1 MSDNKLNHEIPQDI
15 AVNLNIKSTDLSIPD
30 ENNSIAKETKKA
42 EPEKEKKEKKNVPPS
57 MSESSRIY
65 AYITKASKINYT
77 IDSLIQKILS
87 GEKQYD
93 LSKIVSAYELAES
106 YHHNQK
112 RESGEPYI
120 THPLAVAYILLEL
133 GMDTDTICAA
143 LLHDVVEDTDCTLEE
158 LQKKFGADVAMLVNG
173 VTKLGKVE
181 IFTKEEQKAENIRK
195 ILLAMSEDI
204 RVIIIKLADRLHNM
218 RTLNF
223 CRDEKRRTIA
233 HETMNIYA
241 PIAHRLGIRSIKDEL
256 EDLAFYYLDPYA
268 YEDIEEQMAMRK
280 ESREALVESIKEKI
294 HKRLEKD
301 FDPVPTIEGRVKS
314 NYGIYKKVYRDGK
327 EIDQIYDRYAVR
339 IIVNTVTEC
348 YNVLGIIHDMFK
360 PIPNRFK
367 DYISTPKPNMYQSL
381 HTTVIGREGIPFE
394 VQIRTWDMH
403 RTAEYGIAAHWKYKE
418 GINSR
423 SKDDNRLAWIRQIIE
438 SQKESNDVEEI
449 VRAIKNDL
457 APEDVFAFTPKGD
470 MITLPAGSTVI
481 DFAYAIHTQV
491 GHKMCGAK
499 ADKKMVSYDYQ
510 IKTGE
515 IIEILTT
522 NVAGHGP
529 SRSWLNIAKTNEAKS
544 KIRSWF
550 KKERREENI
559 FEGRNALEREFR
571 RYNLRVPEEELED
584 FLKLDMKRHNCETI
598 DDFFAA
604 IGYGGVQLS
613 KVMQRLKAEY
623 NKKYGEK
630 PIEPIEEIKPKVSK
644 NSSGVVVDG
653 INDCVIKFAQ
663 CCNPL
668 PGDEIVG
675 FITRGHGISVHKC
688 DCANYK
694 SQKDD
699 PAYEGR
705 WIPVHWEN
713 TEKPTGYFK
722 TTLDIIAV
730 DRIGLLAD
738 VSSTLAMIN
747 IYIYESSSRELKN
760 GNAMLTVTLSIAGMD
775 QLNSVISKLQKIK
788 NVISVERSGK

>member
-1 MSDNKLNHEIPQDI
+1 MDNMDN
-15 AVNLNIKSTDLSIPD
+15 NIKNDAIKTEPAGIQPYLPAPR
-30 ENNSIAKETKKA
+30 ENDYLVQVKED
-42 EPEKEKKEKKNVPPS
+42 
-57 MSESSRIY
+57 I
-65 AYITKASKINYT
+65 T
-77 IDSLIQKILS
+77 IDALIQKILD

-93 LSKIVSAYELAES
+93 LSKIVEAYKLAEK
-106 YHHNQK
+106 YHHDQK

-120 THPLAVAYILLEL
+120 SHPLSVAYILLEL

-143 LLHDVVEDTDCTLEE
+143 LLHDVVEDTECTLQE
-158 LQKKFGADVAMLVNG
+158 LEKQFGSDVAMLVNG

-218 RTLNF
+218 RTLKY
-223 CRDEKRRTIA
+223 CREEKRRTIA

-241 PIAHRLGIRSIKDEL
+241 PIAHRLGISSIKDEI

-268 YEDIEEQMAMRK
+268 YMEIEEQMKLRK
-280 ESREALVESIKEKI
+280 DDRENLIENIKKKI
-294 HKRLEKD
+294 HDRLEKEN
-301 FDPVPTIEGRVKS
+301 FDPLPQIDGRVKS

-327 EIDQIYDRYAVR
+327 DIDQIYDRYAVR
-339 IIVNTVTEC
+339 IIVNTIPEC
-348 YNVLGIIHDMFK
+348 YNVLGIIHDMFR

-394 VQIRTWDMH
+394 VQIRTWEMH
-403 RTAEYGIAAHWKYKE
+403 RMAEYGIAAHWKYKE
-418 GINSR
+418 GIKGGS
-423 SKDDNRLAWIRQIIE
+423 SKEDNRIAWVRQIIE
-438 SQKESNDVEEI
+438 SQQESNDVEEI

-470 MITLPAGSTVI
+470 MITLPKGATVI

-491 GHKMCGAK
+491 GHRMCGAK

-522 NVAGHGP
+522 NIEGHGP

-559 FEGRNALEREFR
+559 FEGKNALEREFR
-571 RYNLRVPEEELED
+571 RNNMRVPEEDLEE
-584 FLKLDMKRHNCETI
+584 FLRLDMRKHSCETL

-613 KVMQRLKAEY
+613 KVMQRLKVEY
-623 NKKYGEK
+623 TKKYSEK
-630 PIEPIEEIKPKVSK
+630 QQPEVTQEDIKPKSIK
-644 NSSGVVVDG
+644 KKSGVVVDG
-653 INDCVIKFAQ
+653 IDDCVVKFAQ

-668 PGDEIVG
+668 PGDDVVG
-675 FITRGHGISVHKC
+675 FITRGHGVSVHKC
-688 DCANYK
+688 DCANYL

-699 PAYEGR
+699 PDQKDR
-705 WIPVHWEN
+705 WISVHWESSK
-713 TEKPTGYFK
+713 TDPVYFK

-738 VSSTLAMIN
+738 VSSALAMIN

-760 GNAMLTVTLSIAGMD
+760 GNAILSVTLSVAGMD
-775 QLNSVISKLQKIK
+775 QLNSVIARIKKIK

>member
-1 MSDNKLNHEIPQDI
+1 MIF
-15 AVNLNIKSTDLSIPD
+15 AVKFLREVTDLS
-30 ENNSIAKETKKA
+30 ESNTRIASQV
-42 EPEKEKKEKKNVPPS
+42 NC
-57 MSESSRIY
+57 
-65 AYITKASKINYT
+65 T
-77 IDSLIQKILS
+77 IDSLIQKILD

-93 LSKIVSAYELAES
+93 LSKIVSAYELAEK

-133 GMDTDTICAA
+133 GMDTDTICSA
-143 LLHDVVEDTDCTLEE
+143 LLHDVVEDTDCTLEQ
-158 LQKKFGADVAMLVNG
+158 LQKKFGTDVAMLVNG
-173 VTKLGKVE
+173 VTKLKKVE
-181 IFTKEEQKAENIRK
+181 TFTKDEQKAENIRK

-223 CRDEKRRTIA
+223 CKEEKRRTIA

-241 PIAHRLGIRSIKDEL
+241 PIAHRLGISSIKDEF
-256 EDLAFYYLDPYA
+256 EDLAFQYLDPYA
-268 YEDIEEQMAMRK
+268 YEEIEKQMAMRK
-280 ESREALVESIKEKI
+280 EAREELVEAIKQI
-294 HKRLEKD
+294 IYDRLSKD
-301 FDPVPTIEGRVKS
+301 FDPVPQIDGRVKS

-339 IIVNTVTEC
+339 VIVNTVTEC

-367 DYISTPKPNMYQSL
+367 DYISTPKSNMYQSL
-381 HTTVIGREGIPFE
+381 HTTVIGRQGIPFE
-394 VQIRTWDMH
+394 VQIRTWEMH

-418 GINSR
+418 GVKGST
-423 SKDDNRLAWIRQIIE
+423 KDDNRLAWIRQIIE
-438 SQKESNDVEEI
+438 SQQESNDVEEI

-457 APEDVFAFTPKGD
+457 APDDVFAFTPKGD
-470 MITLPAGSTVI
+470 MITLPRGATVI

-491 GHKMCGAK
+491 GHKMSGAK
-499 ADKKMVSYDYQ
+499 ADKKMVPYDYQ
-510 IKTGE
+510 IKTGQ
-515 IIEILTT
+515 IIEILTS
-522 NVAGHGP
+522 NVEGHGP
-529 SRSWLNIAKTNEAKS
+529 SRSWLNICKTNEAKS

-559 FEGRNALEREFR
+559 FEGKTALEREFHK
-571 RYNLRVPEEELED
+571 NMIRVPEEDLED
-584 FLKLDMKRHNCETI
+584 FLRQDMNRHNCETV

-613 KVMQRLKAEY
+613 KVIQRLKSEY
-623 NKKYGEK
+623 NRKYGEK
-630 PIEPIEEIKPKVSK
+630 PSADSFENKHVSK
-644 NSSGVVVDG
+644 SNKNNSGVVVDG
-653 INDCVIKFAQ
+653 IDDCVVKFAQ

-668 PGDEIVG
+668 PGDDIIG
-675 FITRGHGISVHKC
+675 FITRGHGVSVHKR
-688 DCANYK
+688 DCINYL

-699 PAYEGR
+699 EEAAAR
-705 WIPVHWEN
+705 WINIKWKN
-713 TEKPTGYFK
+713 TADSGYFR

-738 VSSTLAMIN
+738 VSSALAMIN
-747 IYIYESSSRELKN
+747 IYIHESSSRELKN
-760 GNAMLTVTLSIAGMD
+760 GNAILTVTLSVAGME
-775 QLNSVISKLQKIK
+775 QLNTVISRIQKIK

>member
-1 MSDNKLNHEIPQDI
+1 MELNANNTEEKREIVFAPNED
-15 AVNLNIKSTDLSIPD
+15 KTK
-30 ENNSIAKETKKA
+30 ENDYIF
-42 EPEKEKKEKKNVPPS
+42 EPKGDV
-57 MSESSRIY
+57 
-65 AYITKASKINYT
+65 T
-77 IDSLIQKILS
+77 IDALIQKIID

-93 LSKIVSAYELAES
+93 LEKIIAAYELAEK
-106 YHHNQK
+106 YHHDQK

-120 THPLAVAYILLEL
+120 SHPLSVAYILLEL

-143 LLHDVVEDTDCTLEE
+143 LLHDVVEDTPCTLEE
-158 LQKKFGADVAMLVNG
+158 ITKKFGSDVAMLVNG
-173 VTKLGKVE
+173 VTKLKKVE

-204 RVIIIKLADRLHNM
+204 RVIIIKLSDRLHNM
-218 RTLNF
+218 RTLKY
-223 CRDEKRRTIA
+223 CREEKRRTIA

-241 PIAHRLGIRSIKDEL
+241 PIAHRLGISSIKDEI
-256 EDLAFYYLDPYA
+256 EDLAFFYLDPFA
-268 YEDIEEQMAMRK
+268 YMEIDEQMKLRRDDR
-280 ESREALVESIKEKI
+280 ESFVAKIKERI
-294 HKRLEKD
+294 LQRLQNENFK
-301 FDPVPTIEGRVKS
+301 PLPQIEGRVKS
-314 NYGIYKKVYRDGK
+314 NYGIYKKVFRDGK
-327 EIDQIYDRYAVR
+327 DIDQIYDRYAVR
-339 IIVNTVTEC
+339 IIVSTIPEC
-348 YNVLGIIHDMFK
+348 YNVLGIIHDMFR

-381 HTTVIGREGIPFE
+381 HTTVIGREGLPFE
-394 VQIRTWDMH
+394 VQIRTWEMH

-418 GINSR
+418 GISGSN
-423 SKDDNRLAWIRQIIE
+423 SKDDNRIAWVRQIIE
-438 SQKESNDVEEI
+438 SQQESNDVEEI

-470 MITLPAGSTVI
+470 MITLPKGATVI

-522 NVAGHGP
+522 NIEGHGP
-529 SRSWLNIAKTNEAKS
+529 SRSWLNIVKTNEAKS

-550 KKERREENI
+550 KKERRDENI
-559 FEGRNALEREFR
+559 FEGRNSLEREFR
-571 RYNLRVPEEELED
+571 RNNMHVPEDDLEE
-584 FLKLDMKRHNCETI
+584 FLKLDMRRHNCETL

-613 KVMQRLKAEY
+613 KVMQRLKTEY
-623 NKKYGEK
+623 VKKYDSK
-630 PIEPIEEIKPKVSK
+630 PPQHEITQEDIKPQSEK
-644 NSSGVVVDG
+644 NKSGIIVDG
-653 INDCVIKFAQ
+653 VDDCVVKFAQ

-668 PGDEIVG
+668 PGDDIIG
-675 FITRGHGISVHKC
+675 FITRGHGVSVHKR
-688 DCANYK
+688 DCANYLM
-694 SQKDD
+694 QKDI
-699 PAYEGR
+699 PGQSER
-705 WIPVHWEN
+705 WINVKWQESKTN
-713 TEKPTGYFK
+713 SAYFK

-738 VSSTLAMIN
+738 VSSMLAMIN

-760 GNAMLTVTLSIAGMD
+760 GNAILSVTLSVAGME
-775 QLNSVISKLQKIK
+775 QLNNVISKIKKIK

>member
-1 MSDNKLNHEIPQDI
+1 MENDI
-15 AVNLNIKSTDLSIPD
+15 KPAFAGKTD
-30 ENNSIAKETKKA
+30 
-42 EPEKEKKEKKNVPPS
+42 
-57 MSESSRIY
+57 
-65 AYITKASKINYT
+65 YT
-77 IDSLIQKILS
+77 IDALIQKILDDD
-87 GEKQYD
+87 KQYD
-93 LSKIVSAYELAES
+93 LSKIVSAYELADQ
-106 YHHNQK
+106 YHAGQK

-120 THPLAVAYILLEL
+120 THPVSVAYILLEL
-133 GMDTDTICAA
+133 GMDTDTICGA
-143 LLHDVVEDTDCTLEE
+143 LLHDVVEDTACTLEE
-158 LQKKFGADVAMLVNG
+158 IQKSFGSDVAMLVNG
-173 VTKLGKVE
+173 VTKLEKVE
-181 IFTKEEQKAENIRK
+181 IFTKDEQKAENIRK

-218 RTLNF
+218 RTLNY
-223 CRDEKRRTIA
+223 CRDEKRRVIA

-268 YEDIEEQMAMRK
+268 YAEIERQMKLRKEARGMLIDDIKQKIEERLSK
-280 ESREALVESIKEKI
+280 E
-294 HKRLEKD
+294 
-301 FDPVPTIEGRVKS
+301 FDPVPLIEGRVKS
-314 NYGIYKKVYRDGK
+314 NYGIYKKVFRDGK

-381 HTTVIGREGIPFE
+381 HTTVIGRQGIPFE
-394 VQIRTWDMH
+394 VQIRTFEMH

-418 GINSR
+418 GVKGN

-438 SQKESNDVEEI
+438 SQQESNDVEEI

-470 MITLPAGSTVI
+470 MITLPMGSTVI

-491 GHKMCGAK
+491 GHRMIGAK
-499 ADKKMVSYDYQ
+499 ADKKMVSFDYE

-522 NVAGHGP
+522 SAEGHGP
-529 SRSWLNIAKTNEAKS
+529 SRSWLNLCKTNEAKS

-559 FEGRNALEREFR
+559 FEGRSALEREFR
-571 RYNLRVPEEELED
+571 RNMIRVPEEELAD
-584 FLKLDMKRHNCETI
+584 FLSMDMHRHNCDTL

-613 KVMQRLKAEY
+613 KVIQRLKAEY
-623 NKKYGEK
+623 NKRYGEK
-630 PIEPIEEIKPKVSK
+630 IVADNVSVMEDIKPQRSK
-644 NSSGVVVDG
+644 NSSGVIVDG
-653 INDCVIKFAQ
+653 IEDCVVKFAQ

-688 DCANYK
+688 DCLNYQK
-694 SQKDD
+694 QKDS
-699 PAYEGR
+699 PELESR
-705 WIPVHWEN
+705 WVSVKWAEVKDN
-713 TEKPTGYFK
+713 RGYFK

-738 VSSTLAMIN
+738 VSSALAMIN
-747 IYIYESSSRELKN
+747 IYIHESTSRELKN
-760 GNAMLTVTLSIAGMD
+760 GNAILSITLSIAGME
-775 QLNSVISKLQKIK
+775 QLNSVIAKIKKIK